1 MNHFWTKSHK
11 LCSKY
16 KESCLYYLV

>member
-1 MNHFWTKSHK
+1 MNHFWTKGHK
-11 LCSKY
+11 SCPKY